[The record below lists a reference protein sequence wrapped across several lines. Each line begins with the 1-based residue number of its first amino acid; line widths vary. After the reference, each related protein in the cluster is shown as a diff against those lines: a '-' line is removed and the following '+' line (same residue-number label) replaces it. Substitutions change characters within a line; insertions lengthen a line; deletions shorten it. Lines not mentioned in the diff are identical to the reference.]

1 MVEVGRAPRAASSP
15 AARRSGTVAL
25 WVTFA
30 VTHAWTAL
38 LGVGALRQAAFF
50 DVELYRL
57 WVASGSGYGWWPVF
71 DHDWVYPVGALL
83 PMSALLPWAT
93 SPVGYAVAWAVL
105 VTLLDAAA
113 VLALLRGT
121 RSGLAGAWWWV
132 GAALALGPV
141 GMGRLDGLV
150 APITV
155 MALVWAARRPR
166 VAALLLTVGA
176 WIKVAPG
183 GALLALATAAR
194 RPWRDAL
201 VPAAVLSALVVG
213 GALVLGA
220 GLRVLGFLGQQDGR
234 GLQVEAVGATPF
246 SLARLW
252 DGGIRAVLNT
262 DLNTFELEGV
272 DTSLVARALDVAM
285 VLAVVA
291 LLWLGWRAR
300 QVRPA
305 GSPSAAVD
313 VPLLLLMSF
322 ALAIALFTFNKVG
335 SPQYMSWLLPA
346 VAVALGVEGWSS
358 RWRAPAVVVVVAA
371 ALTQWL
377 FPLDYLGF
385 LWAWPPVVLAEAVRN
400 VLLVWLLAWATVELW
415 EAGRRQAGRR

>member
-1 MVEVGRAPRAASSP
+1 MDR
-15 AARRSGTVAL
+15 
-25 WVTFA
+25 
-30 VTHAWTAL
+30 
-38 LGVGALRQAAFF
+38 GA
-50 DVELYRL
+50 
-57 WVASGSGYGWWPVF
+57 
-71 DHDWVYPVGALL
+71 
-83 PMSALLPWAT
+83 
-93 SPVGYAVAWAVL
+93 
-105 VTLLDAAA
+105 
-113 VLALLRGT
+113 
-121 RSGLAGAWWWV
+121 
-132 GAALALGPV
+132 
-141 GMGRLDGLV
+141 
-150 APITV
+150 
-155 MALVWAARRPR
+155 
-166 VAALLLTVGA
+166 
-176 WIKVAPG
+176 
-183 GALLALATAAR
+183 
-194 RPWRDAL
+194 
-201 VPAAVLSALVVG
+201 
-213 GALVLGA
+213 ALVLGA
-220 GLRVLGFLGQQDGR
+220 GPRVLGFLGQQDGR